1 MENLTKFG
9 EAFLLLALRIGKHIN
24 GYVDFYIG
32 PKKLQDCVNHEI
44 VTSPNKLLDDCINLQ
59 KKLLMQGYGKVR
71 EGYLDKLLIAMKT
84 SIDSLSGV
92 KIPFREKFL
101 RLFDVDLQP
110 IQESKLENYMK
121 DFKEAYKG
129 SGSLDEHMKV
139 LRERRKVP
147 GDKAY
152 SLFEKALNITSKKTK
167 EIFGN
172 LLPKDERILLELVKD
187 NDGNKA
193 KWAYYEWYLGNFKS
207 RIEINPKY
215 DLYYTTFLSAAAH
228 EGYPGHHTNFAIN
241 EQYLYKE
248 LNQFEHSILLL
259 KSPKLIICEGIADMV
274 VDMLF
279 SYREQAEISLQFCTN
294 VIPEETIGTLAAQN
308 RVKAKQSLY
317 WYNLAYHSLFDK
329 WSEEKLLK
337 YATSFKIHGQ
347 KNLKNTIKLIFDPLY
362 STNFFSYN
370 LGRKL
375 IINKYGEFPSKKNF
389 QDLLLNPVLPSDLV

>member
-1 MENLTKFG
+1 M
-9 EAFLLLALRIGKHIN
+9 A
-24 GYVDFYIG
+24 
-32 PKKLQDCVNHEI
+32 
-44 VTSPNKLLDDCINLQ
+44 
-59 KKLLMQGYGKVR
+59 
-71 EGYLDKLLIAMKT
+71 
-84 SIDSLSGV
+84 
-92 KIPFREKFL
+92 
-101 RLFDVDLQP
+101 
-110 IQESKLENYMK
+110 
-121 DFKEAYKG
+121 
-129 SGSLDEHMKV
+129 
-139 LRERRKVP
+139 
-147 GDKAY
+147 
-152 SLFEKALNITSKKTK
+152 
-167 EIFGN
+167 
-172 LLPKDERILLELVKD
+172 
-187 NDGNKA
+187 
-193 KWAYYEWYLGNFKS
+193 
-207 RIEINPKY
+207 
-215 DLYYTTFLSAAAH
+215 
-228 EGYPGHHTNFAIN
+228 
-241 EQYLYKE
+241 
-248 LNQFEHSILLL
+248 
-259 KSPKLIICEGIADMV
+259 